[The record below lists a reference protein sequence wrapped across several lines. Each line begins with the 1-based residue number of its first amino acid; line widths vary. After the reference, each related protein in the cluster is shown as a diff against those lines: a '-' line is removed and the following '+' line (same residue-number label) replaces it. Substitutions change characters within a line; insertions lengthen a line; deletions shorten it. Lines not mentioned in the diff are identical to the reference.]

1 MTPPTCTFQ
10 TYQAIGNR
18 EDLIDIII
26 NISPMD
32 TWFTSNTGSTRAIST
47 YHEWQTDALA
57 TAAANAQVEG
67 DNATSTAV
75 TATTRIGNYTQIL
88 WKVFQISETQRA
100 IVAAGRND
108 EVDYQTLKKSKE
120 LARDIEY
127 ALLLNATSASGA
139 STTTARTLKGVL
151 GWITTNVTTVSATT
165 VALTESLYNSNLAQ
179 VWKQGGYPTVTLVG
193 AYQKQQIS
201 GFTSNVRR
209 IEAEEK
215 RLVNSV
221 DVYESDFGMIMV
233 RLHHLLNDNNPGY
246 VVNLGVMELWVKAWL
261 RPVNRIELAKTGSS
275 DQYKIEAELTL
286 ESRNQLGSGMITGI
300 YYSYN

>member
-1 MTPPTCTFQ
+1 MAAPTNTFQ

-32 TWFTSNTGSTRAIST
+32 TWLTSNTGSTRAISVF
-47 YHEWQTDALA
+47 HEWQTDVLDA
-57 TAAANAQVEG
+57 AAANAQIEG
-67 DNATSTAV
+67 NNATAAAV
-75 TATTRIGNYTQIL
+75 VPTVRLGNYSQIL

-108 EVDYQTLKKSKE
+108 EVDYQTLKQSKA

-127 ALLLNATSASGA
+127 ALLLNAASASGTSA
-139 STTTARTLKGVL
+139 VARTMKGVL

-165 VALTESLYNSNLAQ
+165 VAMTEALYNTNLAAI
-179 VWKQGGYPTVTLVG
+179 WKQGGYPTVTLVG
-193 AYQKQQIS
+193 AYQKQVIS

-209 IEAEEK
+209 IEAEERK
-215 RLVNSV
+215 LVNSV

-233 RLHHLLNDNNPGY
+233 RLHHLLNDNQPGV
-246 VVNLGVMELWVKAWL
+246 VVNLGAMELWVKAWL

-286 ESRNQLGSGMITGI
+286 EARNQAGSGLLTGLF
-300 YYSYN
+300 YSYN

>member
-1 MTPPTCTFQ
+1 MAPPTNEFV

-18 EDLIDIII
+18 EDLIDIIT

-47 YHEWQTDALA
+47 NHEWQTDTLA

-67 DNATSTAV
+67 DNATNSAIV
-75 TATTRIGNYTQIL
+75 PTTRLGNYTQIL

-108 EVDYQTLKKSKE
+108 EVDYQTLKRSKE

-127 ALLLNATSASGA
+127 ALVLNTASASG
-139 STTTARTLKGVL
+139 SSITTARTLCGII
-151 GWITTNVTTVSATT
+151 GWITSNVTTVSATT
-165 VALTESLYNSNLAQ
+165 VALTEAIYNTNLAAI
-179 VWKQGGYPTVTLVG
+179 WKAGGYPTVTLVG
-193 AYQKQQIS
+193 SYQKQQIS

-209 IEAEEK
+209 IEADER

-221 DVYESDFGMIMV
+221 DVYESDFGMIMI
-233 RLHHLLNDNNPGY
+233 RLHHLLNDNKPGY

-286 ESRNQLGSGMITGI
+286 ESRNQAGSGMITGLF
-300 YYSYN
+300 NA

>member
-1 MTPPTCTFQ
+1 MATPTNTYQ

-18 EDLIDIII
+18 EDLIDIITI
-26 NISPMD
+26 LSPMD

-47 YHEWQTDALA
+47 YHEWQTDVLD
-57 TAAANAQVEG
+57 TPAANAQIEG
-67 DNATSTAV
+67 NDFTGEAV

-88 WKVFQISETQRA
+88 MKAFTISETQRA

-108 EVDYQTLKKSKE
+108 EVDYQTLKMSKS

-127 ALLLNATSASGA
+127 ALVLNSSSAAGA
-139 STTTARTLKGVL
+139 SATARQLKGVL
-151 GWITTNVTTVSATT
+151 GWITSNVGRVSATT
-165 VALTESLYNSNLAQ
+165 VALTEAIYNNNLAII
-179 VWKQGGYPTVTLVG
+179 WKNGGYPTVTLVG

-215 RLVNSV
+215 KLVNSV

-233 RLHHLLNDNNPGY
+233 RLHHILNDNNPGY

-261 RPVNRIELAKTGSS
+261 RPVNRIELAKTGSA
-275 DQYKIEAELTL
+275 DKYKIEAELTL
-286 ESRNQLGSGMITGI
+286 ESRNQVGSGMITGLL
-300 YYSYN
+300 YTYN

>member
-1 MTPPTCTFQ
+1 MATPANTYQ

-18 EDLIDIII
+18 EDLIDIITI
-26 NISPMD
+26 LSPMD

-47 YHEWQTDALA
+47 YHEWQTDTLD
-57 TAAANAQVEG
+57 TPAANAQIEG
-67 DNATSTAV
+67 NDFTGEAV

-88 WKVFQISETQRA
+88 MKAFTISETQRA

-108 EVDYQTLKKSKE
+108 EVDYQTLKMSKS

-127 ALLLNATSASGA
+127 ALVLNSTSAAGA
-139 STTTARTLKGVL
+139 SATARQLKGVL
-151 GWITTNVTTVSATT
+151 GWITSNVGTVVATS
-165 VALTESLYNSNLAQ
+165 VALTEAIYNTNLATI
-179 VWKQGGYPTVTLVG
+179 WKQGGYPTVTLVG

-215 RLVNSV
+215 KLVNSV

-233 RLHHLLNDNNPGY
+233 RLHHILNDNNPGY

-261 RPVNRIELAKTGSS
+261 RPVNRIELAKTGSA
-275 DQYKIEAELTL
+275 DKYKIEAELTL
-286 ESRNQLGSGMITGI
+286 ESRNQLGSGMISGLLYT
-300 YYSYN
+300 YN

>member
-1 MTPPTCTFQ
+1 MTVPTSTFQ

-32 TWFTSNTGSTRAIST
+32 TWLTSNTGSTRAIST
-47 YHEWQTDALA
+47 FHEWQTDTLA
-57 TAAANAQVEG
+57 TATSNAQIEG
-67 DNATSTAV
+67 DNATSGAITP
-75 TATTRIGNYTQIL
+75 TTRLGNYCQIL

-100 IVAAGRND
+100 VVAAGRND

-127 ALLLNATSASGA
+127 ALLLNTSSASGA
-139 STTTARTLKGVL
+139 SGTARTLKGVL
-151 GWITTNVTTVSATT
+151 GWITTNVTSVSATT
-165 VALTESLYNSNLAQ
+165 VALTEATYNTNLAAI
-179 VWKQGGYPTVTLVG
+179 WKQGGYPTVTLVG

-215 RLVNSV
+215 KLVNSV

-233 RLHHLLNDNNPGY
+233 RLHHLLNDNFPGY

-286 ESRNQLGSGMITGI
+286 ESRNQAGSGMLTGL
-300 YYSYN
+300 YYSYS

>member
-1 MTPPTCTFQ
+1 MTPPANTFQ

-47 YHEWQTDALA
+47 FHEWQTDALA

-67 DNATSTAV
+67 DNATAAAI
-75 TATTRIGNYTQIL
+75 TATTRLGNYSQIL

-127 ALLLNATSASGA
+127 ALLLNTSSVTGT
-139 STTTARTLKGVL
+139 STVARQLKGVL

-165 VALTESLYNSNLAQ
+165 VALTEALYNANLAQ
-179 VWKQGGYPTVTLVG
+179 IWKQGGYPTVTLVG

-233 RLHHLLNDNNPGY
+233 RLHHLLNDNFPGY

-286 ESRNQLGSGMITGI
+286 ESRNQLGSGMLTGLF
-300 YYSYN
+300 YSYN

>member
-1 MTPPTCTFQ
+1 MTPPTSAFV

-18 EDLIDIII
+18 EDLIDIIT

-47 YHEWQTDALA
+47 YHEWQTDSLA

-67 DNATSTAV
+67 DNASNAAITP
-75 TATTRIGNYTQIL
+75 TTRTGNYTQIL

-127 ALLLNATSASGA
+127 ALVLNTASASG
-139 STTTARTLKGVL
+139 SSITTARQLCGIV
-151 GWITTNVTTVSATT
+151 GWITSNVTTVSATT
-165 VALTESLYNSNLAQ
+165 VALTEAIYNKNLAAI
-179 VWKQGGYPTVTLVG
+179 WAAGGYPTVTLVG
-193 AYQKQQIS
+193 SYQKQQIS

-221 DVYESDFGMIMV
+221 DVYESDFGMIMI
-233 RLHHLLNDNNPGY
+233 RLHHLVHDNKPGW
-246 VVNLGVMELWVKAWL
+246 VINLGVMELWVKAWL
-261 RPVNRIELAKTGSS
+261 RPVNRIELSKTGSS

-286 ESRNQLGSGMITGI
+286 ESRNQGGSGVISGLF
-300 YYSYN
+300 NA